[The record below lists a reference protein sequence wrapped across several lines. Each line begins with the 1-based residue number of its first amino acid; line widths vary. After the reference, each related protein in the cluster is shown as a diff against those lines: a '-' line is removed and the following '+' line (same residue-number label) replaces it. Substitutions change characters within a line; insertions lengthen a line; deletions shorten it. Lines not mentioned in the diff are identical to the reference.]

1 MARAGEVI
9 EDMQAKGEL
18 ATNRD
23 GRPRCNKLLHLD
35 ELLGVCAL
43 DLMAR
48 AGEVIEDMQAKGE
61 LATQGRPNKCD
72 KLSHLSDVLSCSD
85 ENARQKASRYKTANK
100 ASRDDY
106 YDSLDREMEK
116 PRAGK
121 MLP

>member
-35 ELLGVCAL
+35 ELLG
-43 DLMAR
+43 DGAR
-48 AGEVIEDMQAKGE
+48 M
-61 LATQGRPNKCD
+61 R
-72 KLSHLSDVLSCSD
+72 
-85 ENARQKASRYKTANK
+85 ASRYKTAGK